1 MFHHSSFLQYINYI
15 WLQEL
20 RKAIKVL
27 REDSKRKLSHDA
39 EVHGAVD
46 QLWSKVDQLREGLS
60 TLSDA
65 MMQEVAGRN
74 KRLEQVF
81 CLYTGLSSLPTCSV

>member
-1 MFHHSSFLQYINYI
+1 MQHSSFLQYIDKI

-27 REDSKRKLSHDA
+27 REDSKKKLSHDA

-46 QLWSKVDQLREGLS
+46 QLWSKVEQLREGLS
-60 TLSDA
+60 TISDA

-74 KRLEQVF
+74 RRIEQVLF
-81 CLYTGLSSLPTCSV
+81 VCTAECCLPMCSG